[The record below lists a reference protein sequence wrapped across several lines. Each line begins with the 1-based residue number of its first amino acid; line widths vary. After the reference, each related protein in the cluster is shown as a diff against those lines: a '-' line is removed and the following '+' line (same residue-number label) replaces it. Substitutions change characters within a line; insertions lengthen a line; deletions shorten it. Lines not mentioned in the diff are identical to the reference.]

1 MALTF
6 VDREST
12 YPNRYLVTPDNG
24 SAYYALLTRADEPV
38 QPGTPLNADT
48 FNQMMNEL
56 KALIVS
62 MTLPAYGAEDYGKV
76 LGCSENGLVWVTASV
91 GSKYSAEEVSF

>member
-24 SAYYALLTRADEPV
+24 SPYYALLTRADEPV
-38 QPGTPLNADT
+38 QAGTPLNAET
-48 FNQMMNEL
+48 FNQMVSEL

-62 MTLPAYGAEDYGKV
+62 MTLPEYTAEDYGKV
-76 LGCSENGLVWVTASV
+76 LGCSEAGLVWVTAST
-91 GSKYSAEEVSF
+91 GSKYAAEEVTF